1 MNSLK
6 IFLIKVWFLSLQ
18 ITKNLP
24 KFCQKGKIPSVCS
37 NFLYSLLSNMKTSI
51 KIPSDYQHAW
61 VSKISFLLLHFTA
74 RNKTKNQKKSL
85 MIPFNSL
92 AIFLKVWFL
101 CLQAWFQ
108 TLNYLHFTAKKKTET
123 KFLKI
128 LFSFLKVWF
137 LCLYRHNQTINYLHN
152 NGQKI
157 KNQYKSIY
165 INLFS

>member
-1 MNSLK
+1 MYAV
-6 IFLIKVWFLSLQ
+6 IFSILYYQTWKHLSKFHQTINMPEYQRFHFCYYISLQ
-18 ITKNLP
+18 ETK
-24 KFCQKGKIPSVCS
+24 QKI
-37 NFLYSLLSNMKTSI
+37 
-51 KIPSDYQHAW
+51 
-61 VSKISFLLLHFTA
+61 
-74 RNKTKNQKKSL
+74 KKSPWWFHL
-85 MIPFNSL
+85 TAWRF
-92 AIFLKVWFL
+92 FLKFDFYAYRHGFKHWIIYIS
-101 CLQAWFQ
+101 LQ
-108 TLNYLHFTAKKKTET
+108 KKTET